1 MNFLTIIIWIGIAVA
16 CAIIHK
22 NKGYSPV
29 SAFIWGLLISIL
41 ELAFVLLEDDKEKH
55 DMLIASGE
63 KKEIPVWKWL
73 LIFLSIGITL
83 IVIFFV
89 IMNML

>member
-1 MNFLTIIIWIGIAVA
+1 MNFFVIIIWIGIAVA

-22 NKGYSPV
+22 NKGYSPI
-29 SAFIWGLLISIL
+29 SAFIWGLFLPVI

-63 KKEIPVWKWL
+63 KKEIPIWKWL
-73 LIFLSIGITL
+73 LIFLGIGITL
-83 IVIFFV
+83 IIVFF
-89 IMNML
+89 IIINTL